1 MCIALDTPDLDRA
14 RALVREVGD
23 AAGLVKIGMEFFY
36 AHGAV
41 GYDAIAAEG
50 APIFLDL
57 KLHDI
62 PNTVRGAVEAA
73 ADEGVE
79 LLTVHAAG
87 GPAML
92 EAAAKAAEAAGAAG
106 AAGSAGATGVAGA
119 PGVAGAAGPPGGGLR
134 LLGVTI
140 LTSLSASDLGAVW
153 GRDVPS
159 VRDEVVRLAALG
171 REAGLDGV
179 VASALEAEVL
189 KRQHGQGFLVATPG
203 IRLSGEP
210 AHDQA
215 RVATPAEAVAAGADY
230 LVVGRSVTAADDPA
244 SALER
249 MREEAALD
257 VEVVGEERP

>member
-1 MCIALDTPDLDRA
+1 MAEIVVALDVPSRDEALELVDL
-14 RALVREVGD
+14 LGD
-23 AAGLVKIGMEFFY
+23 AGGFYKVGLELFTR
-36 AHGAV
+36 
-41 GYDAIAAEG
+41 EG
-50 APIFLDL
+50 PRVLRDLRERGKRIFLDL

-92 EAAAKAAEAAGAAG
+92 EAAAEAA
-106 AAGSAGATGVAGA
+106 
-119 PGVAGAAGPPGGGLR
+119 PGGGLR

-140 LTSLSASDLGAVW
+140 LTSLSASDVGAVW

-203 IRLSGEP
+203 IRLAGES

>member
-1 MCIALDTPDLDRA
+1 MAEIVVALDVPSRDDALELVDL
-14 RALVREVGD
+14 LGD
-23 AAGLVKIGMEFFY
+23 AGAFYKVGLELFTR
-36 AHGAV
+36 
-41 GYDAIAAEG
+41 EG
-50 APIFLDL
+50 PPVLRDLRERGKRIFLDL

-73 ADEGVE
+73 VDEGVE

-92 EAAAKAAEAAGAAG
+92 EAAAEAAEGAGPVGAVDLAGAVDAAGA
-106 AAGSAGATGVAGA
+106 SGA
-119 PGVAGAAGPPGGGLR
+119 PGRGLR
-134 LLGVTI
+134 LLGVTV
-140 LTSLSASDLGAVW
+140 LTSLSASDVGAVW
-153 GRDVPS
+153 GRDVSS
-159 VRDEVVRLAALG
+159 VRDEVVRLATLG

-203 IRLSGEP
+203 IRLAGEP

-230 LVVGRSVTAADDPA
+230 LVVGRSVTAAGDPA

-257 VEVVGEERP
+257 MEVVGEERP

>member
-1 MCIALDTPDLDRA
+1 MAEIVVALDVPSRDEALELVDL
-14 RALVREVGD
+14 LGD
-23 AAGLVKIGMEFFY
+23 AGEFYKVGLELFTR
-36 AHGAV
+36 
-41 GYDAIAAEG
+41 EG
-50 APIFLDL
+50 PPVLRDLRERGKRIFLDL

-87 GPAML
+87 GRAML
-92 EAAAKAAEAAGAAG
+92 EAGAEAAEGASVGAPGAPGAAG
-106 AAGSAGATGVAGA
+106 A
-119 PGVAGAAGPPGGGLR
+119 PGGGLR

-140 LTSLSASDLGAVW
+140 LTSLSASDVGAVW

-171 REAGLDGV
+171 REAGLHGV
-179 VASALEAEVL
+179 VASALEANVL
-189 KRQHGQGFLVATPG
+189 KRQLGPGFLVATPG
-203 IRLSGEP
+203 IRLAGEP

-230 LVVGRSVTAADDPA
+230 LVVGRSVTAAGDPA

>member
-1 MCIALDTPDLDRA
+1 MAEIVVALDVPSRDEALELVDL
-14 RALVREVGD
+14 LGD
-23 AAGLVKIGMEFFY
+23 AGAFYKVGLELFTR
-36 AHGAV
+36 
-41 GYDAIAAEG
+41 EG
-50 APIFLDL
+50 PPVLRDLRERGKRIFLDL

-92 EAAAKAAEAAGAAG
+92 EAAAEAAEGAGSVGAPGAPGAAGAAG
-106 AAGSAGATGVAGA
+106 A
-119 PGVAGAAGPPGGGLR
+119 PGGGLR

-140 LTSLSASDLGAVW
+140 LTSLSASDVGAVW
-153 GRDVPS
+153 GRAVPS

-171 REAGLDGV
+171 REAGLHGV
-179 VASALEAEVL
+179 VASALEAEML
-189 KRQHGQGFLVATPG
+189 KRQHGREFLVATPG
-203 IRLSGEP
+203 IRFAGEP

-230 LVVGRSVTAADDPA
+230 LVVGRSVTAAGDPA

-249 MREEAALD
+249 MRQETALDVQD

>member
-1 MCIALDTPDLDRA
+1 MAEIVVALDVPSRDEALELVDL
-14 RALVREVGD
+14 LGD
-23 AAGLVKIGMEFFY
+23 AGEFYKVGLELFTR
-36 AHGAV
+36 
-41 GYDAIAAEG
+41 EG
-50 APIFLDL
+50 PPVLRDLRERGKRIFLDL

-79 LLTVHAAG
+79 LLTVHVAG

-92 EAAAKAAEAAGAAG
+92 EAAAEAAEG
-106 AAGSAGATGVAGA
+106 AGSVGA
-119 PGVAGAAGPPGGGLR
+119 PGAPGGGLR

-140 LTSLSASDLGAVW
+140 LTSLSASDVGAVW

-203 IRLSGEP
+203 IRLAGEP

-215 RVATPAEAVAAGADY
+215 RVATPAEAVDAGADY

-244 SALER
+244 SALDR
-249 MREEAALD
+249 MREEVALD